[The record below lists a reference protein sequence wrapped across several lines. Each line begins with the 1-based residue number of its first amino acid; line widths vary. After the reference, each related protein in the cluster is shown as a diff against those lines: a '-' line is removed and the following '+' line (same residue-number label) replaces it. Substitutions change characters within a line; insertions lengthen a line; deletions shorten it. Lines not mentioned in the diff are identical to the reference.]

1 MSASAYNYTVAVV
14 HEQLERTDIA
24 IATYLKNHPNS
35 SVDDA
40 LDALFQL
47 GINTFL
53 ASSPTKTTM
62 IGNEFILQN

>member
-1 MSASAYNYTVAVV
+1 MSACAYNYTVAVV
-14 HEQLERTDIA
+14 TDQLERTDIA
-24 IATYLKNHPNS
+24 IATYLKSYPDS

-53 ASSPTKTTM
+53 TCSTHTKSNITA
-62 IGNEFILQN
+62 E